1 MNSITTRSSAVT
13 PYTLILYIKA
23 VFLSFRFA
31 TSHEDYC
38 IYKND
43 KQLEGGPSCSD
54 VKMWFLWVRKAINM
68 FCLSLF
74 LLSEGSFVCVSQL
87 GCFICLCVLRKMKSL
102 FISIVHSKALFY
114 QFYSYL
120 LYYEDAFE
128 YKRGKLIYLL

>member
-23 VFLSFRFA
+23 VFLSFLLA

-87 GCFICLCVLRKMKSL
+87 GCFICLCVLGEDEISFYFYCPFKSFI
-102 FISIVHSKALFY
+102 FISFIH
-114 QFYSYL
+114 
-120 LYYEDAFE
+120 
-128 YKRGKLIYLL
+128 IYCTVKTPLDTEAGN